1 MKTQLRP
8 PAGPRRAAR
17 GRQGQCRDEQSRPLS
32 HARGPASLLGVEDAM
47 DNTAISDF
55 LVEARRFLEP
65 RWDEW
70 RRERGR
76 DLQPGAPVSRDMCR
90 RSEEPTSELAS
101 LTRTSYA

>member
-55 LVEARRFLEP
+55 LVEARRFLAP

-70 RRERGR
+70 RREGGL
-76 DLQPGAPVSRDMCR
+76 DLQPAAPVSRYMCR
-90 RSEEPTSELAS
+90 FTALSLAAA
-101 LTRTSYA
+101 L